1 MIDKTLRFIRVFNN
15 MKATE
20 LSEKLSISRSY
31 LSEIEN
37 GKKRPSLEI
46 IQKYADIFKTKPSA
60 ILFFS
65 EQYDEDFNN
74 DKITFKNKCTLR
86 LKKTIRKKII
96 SLLQEIE
103 NAK

>member
-1 MIDKTLRFIRVFNN
+1 MINKTLRFIRVFNN
-15 MKATE
+15 MKAVE

-37 GKKRPSLEI
+37 DKKRPSLEI
-46 IQKYADIFKTKPSA
+46 IKKYAEIFNTKPSA

-65 EQYDEDFNN
+65 EQFDEDSINN
-74 DKITFKNKCTLR
+74 NKTFKNKFKINV
-86 LKKTIRKKII
+86 KKTIRKKII